1 MSGYKPPGTEPAT
14 MTDGTERVWLVERE
28 YSDKGLLTLV
38 YATPDGERYMQSNR
52 SSNMLQ
58 GSGVTAAKEATADQL
73 QPVDD
78 PDLRERYASEAAR
91 VAENNDP
98 DDEI

>member
-1 MSGYKPPGTEPAT
+1 MTEA
-14 MTDGTERVWLVERE
+14 TERVWLVERE

-58 GSGVTAAKEATADQL
+58 GAGVTAAKEASPDQL
-73 QPVDD
+73 QPVED
-78 PDLRERYASEAAR
+78 PDLRERYATEAAR
-91 VAENNDP
+91 VAENNAP

>member
-1 MSGYKPPGTEPAT
+1 MSDTV
-14 MTDGTERVWLVERE
+14 RIWLVERE

-52 SSNMLQ
+52 SSNMLRD
-58 GSGVTAAKEATADQL
+58 GGITAAKEASPDQL
-73 QPVDD
+73 KPVED
-78 PDLRERYASEAAR
+78 PDLRERYATEAAR

-98 DDEI
+98 DEEI

>member
-1 MSGYKPPGTEPAT
+1 MAEA
-14 MTDGTERVWLVERE
+14 TERVWLVERE

-52 SSNMLQ
+52 SSNMLR
-58 GSGVTAAKEATADQL
+58 GGGITAAKEATADQL
-73 QPVDD
+73 QPVED
-78 PDLRERYASEAAR
+78 PDLRERYADEAAR

>member
-1 MSGYKPPGTEPAT
+1 MAEA
-14 MTDGTERVWLVERE
+14 TERVWLVERE

-52 SSNMLQ
+52 SSNMLRR
-58 GSGVTAAKEATADQL
+58 GGITAAKAATTDQL
-73 QPVDD
+73 QPVED
-78 PDLRERYASEAAR
+78 PDLRERYADEAAR

>member
-1 MSGYKPPGTEPAT
+1 MAEA
-14 MTDGTERVWLVERE
+14 TERVWLVERE

-52 SSNMLQ
+52 SSNMLR
-58 GSGVTAAKEATADQL
+58 GGGITAAKEATADQL
-73 QPVDD
+73 QPVES
-78 PDLRERYASEAAR
+78 PDLRERYADEAAR